1 MLSAFSWQVIEYL
14 SLNIYIMHDEKP
26 DRMKSKAVAKSGYS
40 VSNEKEVQ
48 AADHNAA
55 V

>member
-1 MLSAFSWQVIEYL
+1 MK
-14 SLNIYIMHDEKP
+14 KP
-26 DRMKSKAVAKSGYS
+26 DRIKAVAKSGYS

>member
-1 MLSAFSWQVIEYL
+1 MK
-14 SLNIYIMHDEKP
+14 KP
-26 DRMKSKAVAKSGYS
+26 DRMKSKAVVKSGYS
-40 VSNEKEVQ
+40 ATNEKEVQ